1 MKSIYL
7 LPALLM
13 SVGTLTTLAQEPA
26 DTVPE
31 PEVSVNLDDFV
42 VTAQKEVIKSD
53 GAKLTYDVSEDESTK
68 GQTLLDALKKVPM
81 VTVDA
86 QDNIQINGN
95 SGFKIYVNG
104 KEPSM
109 TPRVSEAY

>member
-1 MKSIYL
+1 MKSKYL

-13 SVGTLTTLAQEPA
+13 SAGTLTALAQEPA

-31 PEVSVNLDDFV
+31 PEVSINLDDFV

-81 VTVDA
+81 VT
-86 QDNIQINGN
+86 
-95 SGFKIYVNG
+95 STHRTIYRST
-104 KEPSM
+104 EIPASRSM
-109 TPRVSEAY
+109 STARKT